1 MSELDEL
8 EATLRAAGDVWFR
21 DELLVKLFRLI
32 EIARQGETAMQILSQ
47 YGGPWLAEQEP
58 KPPSVDYEG
67 LFYHA
72 V

>member
-32 EIARQGETAMQILSQ
+32 EIARRGQDAMEV
-47 YGGPWLAEQEP
+47 LAIMDACAPAQDE
-58 KPPSVDYEG
+58 VRY
-67 LFYHA
+67 A

>member
-32 EIARQGETAMQILSQ
+32 EIARRGETAMEV
-47 YGGPWLAEQEP
+47 LAIMDDCAPAQDE
-58 KPPSVDYEG
+58 VRY
-67 LFYHA
+67 A
-72 V
+72 I

>member
-32 EIARQGETAMQILSQ
+32 EIARRGEAAMEV
-47 YGGPWLAEQEP
+47 LAIMDDCAPAQDE
-58 KPPSVDYEG
+58 VRY
-67 LFYHA
+67 A